1 MQVFVLMLCHY
12 DKKRKIVNVK
22 LTDISELKLDR
33 CLSAGTEFFYAAY
46 SLHVCL
52 HDEN

>member
-12 DKKRKIVNVK
+12 DKKRKIVNFK
-22 LTDISELKLDR
+22 LADISELKLDR

-46 SLHVCL
+46 SLHAYL
-52 HDEN
+52 RDEN